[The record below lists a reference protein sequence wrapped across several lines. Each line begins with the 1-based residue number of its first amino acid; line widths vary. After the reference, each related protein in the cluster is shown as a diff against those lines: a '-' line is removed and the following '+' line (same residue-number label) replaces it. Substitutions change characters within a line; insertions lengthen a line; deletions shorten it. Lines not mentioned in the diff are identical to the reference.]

1 MSDRKTVKSKIKNAI
16 KSVNGTAGE
25 AFENST
31 FDNMINKYGK
41 DATYKFLEPELKKAG
56 ETVESF
62 KTYQRVK
69 RKVQNDQISI
79 YRAEQKLEE
88 EIKKVVQE
96 ELGGL
101 IA

>member
-1 MSDRKTVKSKIKNAI
+1 MSDRKTVKSKIKSTI

-31 FDNMINKYGK
+31 FDNMISKYGK
-41 DATYKFLEPELKKAG
+41 DAAYKFLEPELKKAG